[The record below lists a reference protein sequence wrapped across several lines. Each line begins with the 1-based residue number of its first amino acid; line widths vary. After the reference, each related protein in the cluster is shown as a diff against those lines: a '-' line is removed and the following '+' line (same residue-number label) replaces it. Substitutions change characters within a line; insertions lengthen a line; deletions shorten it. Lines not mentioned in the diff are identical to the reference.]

1 MSKLDVISVL
11 KADGTTTLTLTPV
24 SKIGNEIAFR
34 DLGNAS
40 VNLREQLNISF
51 RKGNSARGVKDKT
64 TEQVV
69 LPYEMADSQTGL
81 TSTDYATLSIVFNIP
96 QTAPLAV
103 RKELIARHSVAM
115 NAQLVDLV
123 ENSAVMY

>member
-1 MSKLDVISVL
+1 MSKLDKISVL
-11 KADGTTTLTLTPV
+11 KADNTTTLTLTPV

-81 TSTDYATLSIVFNIP
+81 TSVDYATLSIVFNIP
-96 QTAPLAV
+96 QTAPLAI
-103 RKELIARHSVAM
+103 RKELIARHVVAM